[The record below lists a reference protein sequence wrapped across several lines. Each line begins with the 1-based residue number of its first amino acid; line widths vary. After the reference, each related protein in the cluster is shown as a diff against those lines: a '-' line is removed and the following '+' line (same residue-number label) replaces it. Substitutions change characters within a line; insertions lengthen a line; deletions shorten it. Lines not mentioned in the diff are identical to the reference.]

1 MTLRKTLTSIVLAG
15 AISLSGC
22 GYQIPQY
29 QISQEVFDK
38 IVEEPVKEWV
48 KTSDNYMNV
57 YQLVREGHYD
67 EAQTVLEGYMRQQIR
82 EGAEYKGVINGTDKV
97 SKTAAER
104 IGKTIDGQIDKIQ
117 TYLKE

>member
-15 AISLSGC
+15 AISLFGC
-22 GYQIPQY
+22 GYK
-29 QISQEVFDK
+29 ISQERVDEF
-38 IVEEPVKEWV
+38 IEVPVEEWIKI
-48 KTSDNYMNV
+48 SDNYMGV
-57 YQLVREGHYD
+57 HQLLREGNYD
-67 EAQTVLEGYMRQQIR
+67 EAQTVLGEYLRQQIR
-82 EGAEYKGVINGTDKV
+82 EGAECKRILNGTDKV